1 MNPIT
6 CSSLLASHIATSH
19 HQRYESIIYHMHNS
33 NDTNPRATCSPSSK
47 CWRPAILPFE
57 LLQLLQNDHHAF
69 LSLQALAT
77 LNPSTVANRQP
88 CRCLSNPP
96 FIYPPLLFSSPRL
109 SSSSLHTPSINW
121 NCIPSQHL
129 SIALHLTTNQ
139 PTLASHPPTHPTGAS
154 TVTQSSPLPLPSPPL
169 RNHARLHHCRH
180 PGHGWVF
187 HGCRP
192 SEPTAS
198 GRPAFAQPASAQ
210 QHNHCLQHR
219 DQTLWCHLCS
229 QLG

>member
-19 HQRYESIIYHMHNS
+19 HQRYESIIYHMHDS
-33 NDTNPRATCSPSSK
+33 NDANPRATCSPSSK
-47 CWRPAILPFE
+47 CWQPAVLPFNLVK
-57 LLQLLQNDHHAF
+57 LLLNDHHAF
-69 LSLQALAT
+69 LPLQALAT

-96 FIYPPLLFSSPRL
+96 FIYPPLLFSLPRL

-121 NCIPSQHL
+121 NCITSQHL

-139 PTLASHPPTHPTGAS
+139 PTLASHSHIHPPEHRLSTH
-154 TVTQSSPLPLPSPPL
+154 SSPLPLPSPPL
-169 RNHARLHHCRH
+169 RNHARLHHRRH

-192 SEPTAS
+192 SEPAAS
-198 GRPAFAQPASAQ
+198 GQPASAQ

-219 DQTLWCHLCS
+219 DQTLRCHLCS